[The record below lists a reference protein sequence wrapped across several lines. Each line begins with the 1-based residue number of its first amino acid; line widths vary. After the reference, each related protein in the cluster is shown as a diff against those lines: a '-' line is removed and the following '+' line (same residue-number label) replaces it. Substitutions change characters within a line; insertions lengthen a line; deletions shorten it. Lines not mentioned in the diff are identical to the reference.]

1 MSETKTQLPPL
12 SPKMQERVNNKKLL
26 FVMAEMGLF
35 SGAIPLG
42 PNKINIQAVA
52 KKDNGDTEMYDYP
65 MSFIRFHG
73 TADEFAVF
81 AHKQIDNLVKAVK
94 GSNMILLG
102 PDHVNLP
109 NGALVQDQLLNQ
121 VLHGVSVWR
130 DPAEWAEEPKPDLG
144 LEKTPTVPLDQEK
157 TKP

>member
-26 FVMAEMGLF
+26 FVTAEMGLF

-42 PNKINIQAVA
+42 PNKINIQAVVT
-52 KKDNGDTEMYDYP
+52 KDDGDTVMYDYP

-73 TADEFAVF
+73 TADEFAAF
-81 AHKQIDNLVKAVK
+81 AHQQIDTLVKAIK
-94 GSNMILLG
+94 GNNMILMG

-109 NGALVQDQLLNQ
+109 SGVLCQDHLLNQ

-130 DPAEWAEEPKPDLG
+130 DVVEFDDDLKPDLG
-144 LEKTPTVPLDQEK
+144 LEKTPTIPSNEDK
-157 TKP
+157 TGP

>member
-1 MSETKTQLPPL
+1 
-12 SPKMQERVNNKKLL
+12 MQERVNNKKLL
-26 FVMAEMGLF
+26 FVLADMGLF

-52 KKDNGDTEMYDYP
+52 KKDDGDTVMYDYP
-65 MSFIRFHG
+65 MSLIRFHG

-81 AHKQIDNLVKAVK
+81 AHKQIDGLVQAIK
-94 GSNMILLG
+94 GNNMILMG

-109 NGALVQDQLLNQ
+109 SGILCQDQLLNQ
-121 VLHGVSVWR
+121 VINGVSVWR
-130 DPAEWAEEPKPDLG
+130 DSAEWVEPQPDLG
-144 LEKTPTVPLDQEK
+144 LEKTPTVPLEE